1 MKERKVN
8 LEKFRTAETC
18 NQVFKMQKKKNGRNS
33 MGKMKQKV
41 QK

>member
-18 NQVFKMQKKKNGRNS
+18 NQVFKMQKKK
-33 MGKMKQKV
+33 KMEETV
-41 QK
+41 WER